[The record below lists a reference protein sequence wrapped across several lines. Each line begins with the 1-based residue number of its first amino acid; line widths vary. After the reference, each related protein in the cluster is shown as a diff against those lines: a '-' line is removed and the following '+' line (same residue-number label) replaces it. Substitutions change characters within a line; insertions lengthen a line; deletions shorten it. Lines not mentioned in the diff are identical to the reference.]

1 MVRYVYNVAQF
12 YKPVLFLITI
22 HVREIIGANIG
33 LTINKHLLTQTI
45 AFYDFFQW

>member
-1 MVRYVYNVAQF
+1 MLRYVYNVARF
-12 YKPVLFLITI
+12 YKPVLFLIT
-22 HVREIIGANIG
+22 EIIGANIG